1 MIAYYIYYHEILLFK
16 ISRPYIKTFPFQ
28 STLRKYLVRIT
39 RNNEALFLKMAQES
53 VHKVKQTRVI
63 LSTVNSN
70 AVAVCLGF
78 STNMIN
84 DFGYKKRCC
93 IL

>member
-1 MIAYYIYYHEILLFK
+1 MAGNTK
-16 ISRPYIKTFPFQ
+16 QWATV
-28 STLRKYLVRIT
+28 T
-39 RNNEALFLKMAQES
+39 KMARES
-53 VHKVKQTRVI
+53 VGKVKQTRVI

-84 DFGYKKRCC
+84 DFVHKKAMLYFPKRVPVEAR
-93 IL
+93 